1 MVAVRAGRRSGMHK
15 SRIGGI
21 FIDHPAS
28 SFEASLRFWL
38 AATGRELEPGA
49 EKDDP
54 YRSLG
59 LFGGDVVVEVQRVGE
74 GTGPRVH
81 LDVDTDDV
89 EAEVQRLEAL
99 GARRLQSQ
107 DNGRFWQ
114 MVDPGGL
121 VFCVIPPHTPDFDE
135 QATVWP

>member
-1 MVAVRAGRRSGMHK
+1 MHK

-21 FIDHPAS
+21 FIDHPPS

-38 AATGRELEPGA
+38 AATGRQLGPGPDG
-49 EKDDP
+49 EDP

-59 LFGGDVVVEVQRVGE
+59 LFGGDVDIELQRVGD
-74 GTGPRVH
+74 GTEPRVH

-89 EAEVQRLEAL
+89 EAEVARLEAL
-99 GARRLQSQ
+99 GARRLREG
-107 DNGRFWQ
+107 DGGRFWQ

-135 QATVWP
+135 KATVWP

>member
-1 MVAVRAGRRSGMHK
+1 MHK

-28 SFEASLRFWL
+28 SFEASLAFW
-38 AATGRELEPGA
+38 AAAMGRKPEG
-49 EKDDP
+49 DDE

-59 LFGGDVVVEVQRVGE
+59 LFDGQVIVELQRLE
-74 GTGPRVH
+74 DDTEPRVH

-89 EAEVQRLEAL
+89 DAEVRRLEAL
-99 GARRLQSQ
+99 GAKRLKSY
-107 DNGRFWQ
+107 NEGKYWQ

-121 VFCVIPPHTPDFDE
+121 VFCVIPPHTPDFDDK
-135 QATVWP
+135 ATEWPDPDPG

>member
-1 MVAVRAGRRSGMHK
+1 
-15 SRIGGI
+15 
-21 FIDHPAS
+21 
-28 SFEASLRFWL
+28 
-38 AATGRELEPGA
+38 
-49 EKDDP
+49 
-54 YRSLG
+54 LG
-59 LFGGDVVVEVQRVGE
+59 LFGGDVVVEVQRVG
-74 GTGPRVH
+74 GDTRSRVH

-121 VFCVIPPHTPDFDE
+121 VFCVIPPHTPGFRRAGHRLALTRRRTDRR
-135 QATVWP
+135 V

>member
-1 MVAVRAGRRSGMHK
+1 MHK

-38 AATGRELEPGA
+38 AATGREPDPGTDP
-49 EKDDP
+49 DDTYQP
-54 YRSLG
+54 VGR
-59 LFGGDVVVEVQRVGE
+59 FGGEVLVELQRVGD
-74 GTGPRVH
+74 GTEPRVH

-89 EAEVQRLEAL
+89 EAEVRRLEAL
-99 GARRLQSQ
+99 GARRLRSE
-107 DNGRFWQ
+107 DGGRFWQ
-114 MVDPGGL
+114 MVDPGGI

>member
-1 MVAVRAGRRSGMHK
+1 MHK
-15 SRIGGI
+15 SRIGGV

-28 SFEASLRFWL
+28 SFEASLAFW
-38 AATGRELEPGA
+38 AAAMGRKPEANEP
-49 EKDDP
+49 
-54 YRSLG
+54 YQSLG
-59 LFGGDVVVEVQRVGE
+59 RFDGQIVVELQRLDDDS
-74 GTGPRVH
+74 GPRVH

-89 EAEVQRLEAL
+89 EAEVARLEAL
-99 GARRLQSQ
+99 GAKRLRPSE
-107 DNGRFWQ
+107 DGGFWQ